1 MSKKVIYPEQ
11 WWSHEGLTPPPT
23 EEEYVDPP
31 EEEVVRIVTRIVTTY
46 LPKEEADYEE
56 HDKPEG
62 HIYLD
67 LLELQ
72 KGLKNHELHKTQK

>member
-1 MSKKVIYPEQ
+1 MSNIRYPKE
-11 WWSHEGLTPPPT
+11 WWDFKGVTPPPT
-23 EEEYVDPP
+23 EEKYVDPP

-46 LPKEEADYEE
+46 LPIEETDYEE
-56 HDKPEG
+56 NDKPEG